1 METIFA
7 LSTAAGR
14 AGVAVVRMSGP
25 KAFETAQTVAHLT
38 TLTPRQAH
46 VVTLYDQDE
55 PIDQAVLL
63 AFAAPASFTG
73 EDVVEFQCHG
83 SRAVL
88 TKLLNVLAHFPD
100 CRLAEPGEFTRRAVA
115 NDKMDLTAAEG
126 VLDLIHSD
134 TEAQRRQA
142 LRQMG
147 GALAQLYDGWR
158 DALLH
163 QLAFI
168 EAFIDFPEE
177 EIPETHLAEVQESIY
192 NVITSLEAHL
202 ADNHRGERVR
212 DGFRIAIVGAPNV
225 GKSSL
230 LNRLARRDAA
240 IVSSTAGTT
249 RDVVEVY
256 LDIAGYP
263 VILADTAGLR
273 ETTEAVEAEGI
284 RRALK
289 RIEDADLVLALG
301 DAAAYPTLDAS
312 TQAAVANHPQALI
325 VWNKADL
332 TAAKGEGLFV
342 SAATGAGLS
351 DLESALEQ
359 AVVSRM
365 GASAEPALTQLR
377 HRTALEACV
386 SHLKQALTQP
396 EIDLKAEDIRLAARE
411 LGKITGRVEISEILD
426 VIFSSFCIGK

>member
-177 EIPETHLAEVQESIY
+177 EIPETRLAEVQESIY

-212 DGFRIAIVGAPNV
+212 DGFQIAIVGAPNV

-230 LNRLARRDAA
+230 LNRLARREAA
-240 IVSSTAGTT
+240 IVSSTADTT

-263 VILADTAGLR
+263 VCVKQRKL
-273 ETTEAVEAEGI
+273 
-284 RRALK
+284 LK
-289 RIEDADLVLALG
+289 RKGFVGRLNELR
-301 DAAAYPTLDAS
+301 
-312 TQAAVANHPQALI
+312 TQI
-325 VWNKADL
+325 WCW
-332 TAAKGEGLFV
+332 
-342 SAATGAGLS
+342 
-351 DLESALEQ
+351 
-359 AVVSRM
+359 R
-365 GASAEPALTQLR
+365 
-377 HRTALEACV
+377 
-386 SHLKQALTQP
+386 
-396 EIDLKAEDIRLAARE
+396 
-411 LGKITGRVEISEILD
+411 
-426 VIFSSFCIGK
+426 